1 MKKVISFAVIVAA
14 LIFLGC
20 GDDTGTTPSGG
31 IIVLLSPETATINFR
46 DTVEFTAGIFNSAND
61 SILWYVN
68 DILNGNDIYGAITG
82 NSDSAIYIAPDS
94 ASSFDI
100 VTVKIVSQ
108 ADITKCDTA
117 KVLIL
122 DPLYV
127 YVDPVNGN
135 DTSGTGS
142 SHRPFKTITTG
153 LDSASIGQTVK
164 ACPGTYSEATGEIF
178 PISPPFGISIKGAGA
193 DQTIIEAP
201 AGTSIDNAAFKIQF
215 DLTVIDSLAIVGTG
229 GSGVGINFAGSS
241 DTTSLNYSNGKID
254 SCYIAAVKSSD
265 FKVLTF
271 SNNTVSNCEYGLIV
285 EQPGDTLDINF
296 CSFSNIELVA
306 VELAEAIPYIYT
318 YFLNNTINDAG
329 IGINVGAGF
338 VLINSSSFE
347 NIDSIGVIIQSNAYA
362 NLGENIFPG
371 DNTFGACGQWCVYNA
386 DDDTITAWFNT
397 WPAADS
403 ASIDSL
409 IYDDEESGGTS
420 GPVLFDHFNE

>member
-1 MKKVISFAVIVAA
+1 MKKVISFTVIAAA

-68 DILNGNDIYGAITG
+68 DILNGNDIYGNITG
-82 NSDSAIYIAPDS
+82 DSDSAIYIAPDS
-94 ASSFDI
+94 ASSFDV

-108 ADITKCDTA
+108 ADIAKYDTA

-135 DTSGTGS
+135 DASGTGS
-142 SHRPFKTITTG
+142 GHRPFKTITQG
-153 LDSASIGQTVK
+153 IAYASIGQTVK
-164 ACPGTYSEATGEIF
+164 ACPGTYNEATGEIF
-178 PISPPFGISIKGAGA
+178 PISPSFGISIKGAGA

-229 GSGVGINFAGSS
+229 EEGVGINFAGSS

-254 SCYIAAVKSSD
+254 SCYIAAVKSSH
-265 FKVLTF
+265 FRELTF
-271 SNNTVSNCEYGLIV
+271 YNNTVSNCTYGLV
-285 EQPGDTLDINF
+285 CEQLGETVNIDF
-296 CSFSNIELVA
+296 CSFTDIASI
-306 VELAEAIPYIYT
+306 AIVLTDSIPSV
-318 YFLNNTINDAG
+318 YFRNNTINDAQ

-338 VLINSSSFE
+338 VLINNSSFE

-371 DNTFGACGQWCVYNA
+371 DNTFGTCGYWCVYNA
-386 DDDTITAWFNT
+386 DDGTISAWFNT

-403 ASIDSL
+403 AAIDSL

-420 GPVLFDHFNE
+420 GPVIFDHFNE